1 MTFKAVGTFLDGP
14 DRFLSGITDMVVM
27 PTAGGWQLFTAT
39 RPGGGVLSIAV
50 GGNTLT
56 LTDQEAVAVTG
67 ALPAP
72 AHLDIVMLGAQT
84 ALLYS
89 GSNDGRLND
98 FALGGDGSLATVAQI
113 KGSPAGAVTAQV
125 TVDLSGERYLYTSRM
140 GASVLTTSHYL
151 SNGRMEEVGEQLL
164 NVSTTATDITALA
177 SVSLADGPYLLALS
191 AVQNAVLGFKIG
203 VEGLP
208 VQVTSLGASGGL
220 GIAAPAALEVVTM
233 GGASYA
239 IVAGSGSS
247 SLSVVEIGAT
257 GSLSLVDHVIDSLD
271 TRFQG
276 VQALDVLTLGDS
288 VYVLAGG
295 GDDGI
300 NVFALLPGGRLLLL
314 DTVLQAEGL
323 TLSGI
328 TAIEAVASGHGAEIF
343 VAGEGAGITRLQFDP
358 GSLAPIRVGGAA
370 AEHLTGDARGDLIS
384 GGAGADTIDG
394 GAGADILMDGTGSDV
409 MTGGAGADWFVL
421 AGDGASD
428 RIIDFDPAEDRLDLT
443 AWGRVYDISAIQIT
457 TTATGAILRFGGETL
472 VLDSADGSGIPA
484 SAFRSGDLF
493 TLTHVVGDPVVA
505 GMTIPGTSGND
516 TQIGAA
522 GDDVLLGSA
531 GADRMQGA
539 GGFDY
544 ADYSMATG
552 SMRVDLLYPALNT
565 NIAAGDVHV
574 GIEGLIGGAGPDN
587 LRGTLG
593 SDVLRGGANVDW
605 LFGRKGDDVL
615 DGGIGDDVLL
625 GGAGQ
630 DTLSGGE
637 HRDRAQYSEALSGV
651 TADLLKPQT
660 NTGEAMG
667 DVYIDIED
675 LAGSG
680 FDDRLLGNSGA
691 NRLFGRDGNDFLS
704 GRNGADYLNGGSGRD
719 TLDGGAHN
727 DTLRGG
733 TQGDLFVFNGGADVV
748 EDFKP
753 AEGDRLQIDDAI
765 FGPGWTSADL
775 VQAFAHVDGG
785 AVIFD
790 FGFGNSLTLQGYGT
804 LTGLAGYLDII

>member
-1 MTFKAVGTFLDGP
+1 MAFRVVGTFLDGP
-14 DRFLSGITDMVVM
+14 ETLLSGITDLEVIA
-27 PTAGGWQLFTAT
+27 TAGGWQLFTAT
-39 RPGGGVLSIAV
+39 RPGGGILSIAV
-50 GGNTLT
+50 GSSSMT
-56 LTDQEAVAVTG
+56 LTDQEPIAVTG
-67 ALPAP
+67 ALSAP
-72 AHLDIVMLGAQT
+72 AHLDVVTLGTQT

-89 GSNDGRLND
+89 GSSDGRLND
-98 FALGGDGSLATVAQI
+98 VVVGADGSLGTVAQI

-125 TVDLSGERYLYTSRM
+125 TVELEGERYLYTSRT

-177 SVSLADGPYLLALS
+177 SVPLAGGPYLLALS
-191 AVQNAVLGFKIG
+191 AVQNAVLGFRIG
-203 VEGLP
+203 ADGLP
-208 VQVTSLGASGGL
+208 VQVTSLGAAGGL
-220 GIAAPAALEVVTM
+220 GISAPSALEVVTL
-233 GGASYA
+233 GGTTYA

-247 SLSVVEIGAT
+247 SLSVIEIGAG

-276 VQALDVLTLGDS
+276 VQALDVVTLGDRA
-288 VYVLAGG
+288 YVFAGG

-300 NVFALLPGGRLLLL
+300 DVFALLPGGRLLLL
-314 DTVLQAEGL
+314 DTVLQANGL

-328 TAIEAVASGHGAEIF
+328 TAIEAATSGGVAEVFVAS
-343 VAGEGAGITRLQFDP
+343 EGMGLTRLHFDP
-358 GSLAPIRVGGAA
+358 GSLAPM
-370 AEHLTGDARGDLIS
+370 LT
-384 GGAGADTIDG
+384 G
-394 GAGADILMDGTGSDV
+394 GAGADILMDGAGSDV
-409 MTGGAGADWFVL
+409 MAGGAGADWFVL
-421 AGDGASD
+421 AHDGASD
-428 RIIDFDPAEDRLDLT
+428 RITDFNPAEDRLDLT

-472 VLDSADGSGIPA
+472 VLDSADGTGIPA

-505 GMTIPGTSGND
+505 GMTIPGTGGND
-516 TQIGAA
+516 TQVGAA

-531 GADRMQGA
+531 GADRMEGA

-544 ADYSMATG
+544 ADYSMAAG

-565 NIAAGDVHV
+565 NIAAGDLHA

-637 HRDRAQYSEALSGV
+637 HRDRAQYSEALTGV

-680 FDDRLLGNSGA
+680 FDDRLLGDSGA

-753 AEGDRLQIDDAI
+753 AEGDRLQIDDKI

-775 VQAFAHVDGG
+775 VEAFAHVDGG
-785 AVIFD
+785 AVVFD
-790 FGFGNSLTLQGYGT
+790 FGFGNSMTLQGYGT
-804 LTGLAGYLDII
+804 LTGLAGYLEII

>member
-1 MTFKAVGTFLDGP
+1 MTFRVVGTFLDGP
-14 DRFLSGITDMVVM
+14 ETLLSGITDLEVVA
-27 PTAGGWQLFTAT
+27 TAGEWRLFTAT
-39 RPGGGVLSIAV
+39 RPGGGILSIAV
-50 GGNTLT
+50 GSSSMT
-56 LTDQEAVAVTG
+56 LTDQEAIAVTG
-67 ALPAP
+67 ALSAP
-72 AHLDIVMLGAQT
+72 AHLDLVTLGTQT

-98 FALGGDGSLATVAQI
+98 VAVGADGSLGTVAQI
-113 KGSPAGAVTAQV
+113 RGSPAGAVTAQV
-125 TVDLSGERYLYTSRM
+125 TVELAGERYLYTSRT

-164 NVSTTATDITALA
+164 NISTTATDITALA
-177 SVSLADGPYLLALS
+177 LVTLTGGPYLLALS
-191 AVQNAVLGFKIG
+191 AAQNAILGFSIG
-203 VEGLP
+203 TDGLP
-208 VQVTSLGASGGL
+208 VQVTSLGAAGGL
-220 GIAAPAALEVVTM
+220 GISAPSALEVVTL
-233 GGASYA
+233 GGTTYA

-247 SLSVVEIGAT
+247 SLSVIEVGAG
-257 GSLSLVDHVIDSLD
+257 GSLSVVDHVIDSLD

-276 VQALDVLTLGDS
+276 VQSLDVVTLGDR
-288 VYVLAGG
+288 VFVFAGG

-300 NVFALLPGGRLLLL
+300 GVFALLPGGRLLLL

-328 TAIEAVASGHGAEIF
+328 TAIEAAASGGTAEVFVAS
-343 VAGEGAGITRLQFDP
+343 EGKGLTRLHFDP
-358 GSLAPIRVGGAA
+358 GSLAPMLTGGTGADR
-370 AEHLTGDARGDLIS
+370 LTGDARGDLIS
-384 GGAGADTIDG
+384 GGGGADTLDG
-394 GAGADILMDGTGSDV
+394 GAGADILVDGAGSDV
-409 MTGGAGADWFVL
+409 LTGGSGADWFVL
-421 AGDGASD
+421 SGDGASD
-428 RIIDFDPAEDRLDLT
+428 RITDFDPSEDRLDLT
-443 AWGRVYDISAIQIT
+443 AWGRVYDIAAIQIT
-457 TTATGAILRFGGETL
+457 PTATGAILRFGGETL
-472 VLDSADGSGIPA
+472 VIDSADGAGIPA

-493 TLTHVVGDPVVA
+493 TLTHVVGAPVVA
-505 GMTIPGTSGND
+505 GMTIAGTSGND

-531 GADRMQGA
+531 GADRMEGG

-574 GIEGLIGGAGPDN
+574 GVEGLIGGAGPDN

-593 SDVLRGGANVDW
+593 SDILRGGANVDW

-615 DGGIGDDVLL
+615 DGGVGDDVLL

-637 HRDRAQYSEALSGV
+637 NRDRAQYSEALAAV

-675 LAGSG
+675 LAGSS
-680 FDDRLLGNSGA
+680 FDDRLLGDSGA
-691 NRLFGRDGNDFLS
+691 NRLFGRDGNDFLF
-704 GRNGADYLNGGSGRD
+704 GRNGADYLNGGAGRD
-719 TLDGGAHN
+719 TLDGGPHN

-733 TQGDLFVFNGGADVV
+733 THGDLFIFNGGADLV

-753 AEGDRLQIDDAI
+753 AEGDRLQIDDTI
-765 FGPGWTSADL
+765 FGPGWTPADL
-775 VQAFAHVDGG
+775 VDAFAHVEAG
-785 AVIFD
+785 AVVFD
-790 FGFGNSLTLQGYGT
+790 FGFGNSLTLQGYGS
-804 LTGLAGYLDII
+804 LSGLAAYLEII

>member
-1 MTFKAVGTFLDGP
+1 MTFRVVGTFLDGP
-14 DRFLSGITDMVVM
+14 GNLLSGITDMEVM
-27 PTAGGWQLFTAT
+27 TTAGGWQLFTAT

-50 GGNTLT
+50 GEAAMT
-56 LTDQEAVAVTG
+56 LTDQEAIAVTG
-67 ALPAP
+67 TLPAP
-72 AHLDIVMLGAQT
+72 AHLDIVMLGTQT

-89 GSNDGRLND
+89 GANDGRLND
-98 FALGGDGSLATVAQI
+98 FALGGDGSLGSVAQI

-125 TVDLSGERYLYTSRM
+125 TVDLGSERFLYTSRM

-164 NVSTTATDITALA
+164 NVSTTTTDITALA
-177 SVSLADGPYLLALS
+177 SVALADGPYLLALS
-191 AVQNAVLGFKIG
+191 AVQNAVLGFRIG
-203 VEGLP
+203 ADGLP

-220 GIAAPAALEVVTM
+220 GISAPSAIETATF
-233 GGASYA
+233 GAKSYA
-239 IVAGSGSS
+239 IVSGTGSS
-247 SLSVVEIGAT
+247 SLSVIEIGAG
-257 GSLSLVDHVIDSLD
+257 GSLSVVDHVIDSLD

-276 VQALDVLTLGDS
+276 VQALDVVTIGGR
-288 VYVLAGG
+288 VFVFAGG

-300 NVFALLPGGRLLLL
+300 NVFVLLPEGRLILL

-328 TAIEAVASGHGAEIF
+328 TAIEAAASGGTVEVF
-343 VAGEGAGITRLQFDP
+343 VATEAAGITRLHFDP
-358 GSLAPIRVGGAA
+358 GSLAPIKTGGATA
-370 AEHLTGDARGDLIS
+370 DRLTGDARGDLIS
-384 GGAGADTIDG
+384 GGAGADTVDG
-394 GAGADILMDGTGSDV
+394 GAGADILMDGLGSDV

-428 RIIDFDPAEDRLDLT
+428 RISDFDPTEDRLDLT
-443 AWGRVYDISAIQIT
+443 AWGRVYDISAIEIT

-472 VLDSADGSGIPA
+472 VLDTADGSGIPG
-484 SAFRSGDLF
+484 SAFSSGELF

-505 GMTIPGTSGND
+505 GMTLTGTAGND
-516 TQIGAA
+516 TQKGAA
-522 GDDVLLGSA
+522 GDDVLLGSP
-531 GADRMQGA
+531 GADRMEGA

-544 ADYSMATG
+544 ADYSMANG

-565 NIAAGDVHV
+565 NLAAGDVHV

-637 HRDRAQYSEALSGV
+637 HRDRAQYSEALAGV

-667 DVYIDIED
+667 DVYVDIED
-675 LAGSG
+675 LAGSS
-680 FDDRLLGNSGA
+680 FDDRLSGDSGA
-691 NRLFGRDGNDFLS
+691 NRLFGRDGSDLLS

-719 TLDGGAHN
+719 TLDGGPHG

-733 TQGDLFVFNGGADVV
+733 TQADLFIFNGGSDVI
-748 EDFKP
+748 EDFRP
-753 AEGDRLQIDDAI
+753 AEGDRLQIDDTI
-765 FGPGWTSADL
+765 FGPGWTSTDL
-775 VQAFAHVDGG
+775 VQAFAHVEGR
-785 AVIFD
+785 AEVFD
-790 FGFGNSLTLQGYGT
+790 FGFGNSLTLEGNAT
-804 LTGLAGYLDII
+804 LTGLAGYLEII